1 MAIIWTEG
9 WCVGNQT
16 IDSQHRNLVD
26 LVNRAERCALECDAE
41 ADSRFYPLL
50 NDVSQYAKIHF
61 ADEEKL
67 LSKIDYPGLGNQIDQ
82 HIAFN
87 ERLTD
92 FILDA
97 MVAKEDKIKFASFM
111 ADWLTHHVLVEDM
124 KFKSAISGTDVPA

>member
-26 LVNRAERCALECDAE
+26 LVNRAERCAIECNTD

-50 NDVSQYAKIHF
+50 NEVSEYAKIHF
-61 ADEEKL
+61 SDEEKL
-67 LSKIDYPGLGNQIDQ
+67 LAEIGYSGLAAQMDQ
-82 HIAFN
+82 HAAFN
-87 ERLTD
+87 ESLTD

-97 MVAKEDKIKFASFM
+97 MVAKEDKMKFARFM
-111 ADWLTHHVLVEDM
+111 ADWLSHHVLVEDM
-124 KFKSAISGTDVPA
+124 KFKSAISGSDVPA